1 MGTGKIG
8 TVPNFTF
15 SLRKAYIKNNGD
27 RQLLSASGKKNDR
40 LYSLIL

>member
-15 SLRKAYIKNNGD
+15 SLRKAYIKKW
-27 RQLLSASGKKNDR
+27 RYSKFLSACVNKNDR
-40 LYSLIL
+40 LFSLSL

>member
-15 SLRKAYIKNNGD
+15 SLRKAYIKKRRD
-27 RQLLSASGKKNDR
+27 RQLFSACGKKNDR
-40 LYSLIL
+40 LFSLSL